1 MTMDAVLA
9 TIVLG
14 GQTIILKYKRS
25 KKILNF
31 YVNIMN
37 LSKPLGGGLATNM
50 HKASRPSG
58 SLDSLNPRRW
68 KARQLHHHGGGVC

>member
-50 HKASRPSG
+50 RKAARPSG
-58 SLDSLNPRRW
+58 GLDLLNSHHWR
-68 KARQLHHHGGGVC
+68 AGQLHHHGGGV